1 MTTERIHVASPRA
14 RYAITHP
21 MNRAD
26 GDITPYRATRIHAT
40 GLLIMTV
47 LAVDR

>member
-1 MTTERIHVASPRA
+1 MTAASRQALALANPLNTA
-14 RYAITHP
+14 S
-21 MNRAD
+21 
-26 GDITPYRATRIHAT
+26 GDIAPYRAVRVHAT

>member
-1 MTTERIHVASPRA
+1 MTTPRQA
-14 RYAITHP
+14 FALAHP
-21 MNRAD
+21 LNRTAD
-26 GDITPYRATRIHAT
+26 GDITPFRAERVHAT

>member
-1 MTTERIHVASPRA
+1 MTPRQALALA
-14 RYAITHP
+14 RP
-21 MNRAD
+21 LNRAASA
-26 GDITPYRATRIHAT
+26 DITPYRALRQHAT

>member
-1 MTTERIHVASPRA
+1 MTPRQALALASPLDEA
-14 RYAITHP
+14 R
-21 MNRAD
+21 
-26 GDITPYRATRIHAT
+26 GDVTPYRATRVHAT

>member
-1 MTTERIHVASPRA
+1 MTPRQAFALASPL
-14 RYAITHP
+14 
-21 MNRAD
+21 NRAL
-26 GDITPYRATRIHAT
+26 GDVSRYRAERQHAT

>member
-1 MTTERIHVASPRA
+1 VTPRQAFALANPLNSARIAGS
-14 RYAITHP
+14 
-21 MNRAD
+21 
-26 GDITPYRATRIHAT
+26 DITPYRAERQHAT